1 MRKEF
6 LFLSVSALLAAS
18 CSNNKASSGEEQF
31 FGKWHE
37 VMPENLSFVQGI
49 HLQEGGQASSIGMAT
64 LKYDSWK
71 LLQAA
76 DGDCDIILT
85 GESIGNGQT
94 IRFSDTLR
102 VISLQNDTLTLG
114 KGDMYRIQYTKADA
128 QPERIGGSDA
138 AKGYTYSKVL
148 DKKIRIFEAG
158 MRVLSATDP
167 QATVAGYVVFPQD
180 SSKAEVFLPEETV
193 VLERRSRPDGSSVW
207 NVEDDDTYMLEKQAG
222 EWLITRRGQ
231 VLYASTGCNNV
242 INTVFAGEGGETF
255 NASFFTQAGVAQI
268 AFQGVNHVL
277 YQYRTASGYGYKNPF
292 VDIRG
297 KGKEVTLTDL
307 ATGKS
312 YRFSEKE

>member
-18 CSNNKASSGEEQF
+18 CSNNKASFSEEQF
-31 FGKWHE
+31 LGKWHE
-37 VMPENLSFVQGI
+37 VMPVNQHFVQGVD
-49 HLQEGGQASSIGMAT
+49 LQKGGQAESIGMAT

-71 LLQAA
+71 LQQA
-76 DGDCDIILT
+76 GGGCDIILT

-128 QPERIGGSDA
+128 QPGLIGGSDA

-158 MRVLSATDP
+158 MPVLSATDP
-167 QATVAGYVVFPQD
+167 QATLAGYVVFPQD
-180 SSKAEVFLPEETV
+180 SSKAELFLPEETV
-193 VLERRSRPDGSSVW
+193 VLERRTRPDGTAVW
-207 NVEDDDTYMLEKQAG
+207 NVEDDDTYMLEKQAR
-222 EWLITRRGQ
+222 EWLVTRRGQ
-231 VLYASTGCNNV
+231 VLYVSTGCSNV
-242 INTVFAGEGGETF
+242 IKTEFAGEGGETF
-255 NASFFTQAGVAQI
+255 TASFFTQAGVAQI
-268 AFQGVNHVL
+268 AYQGVNHVL

-307 ATGKS
+307 ATGKTCQ
-312 YRFSEKE
+312 FSEKNK

>member
-6 LFLSVSALLAAS
+6 LFLSVPALLAAS
-18 CSNNKASSGEEQF
+18 CSNNKASFSEEQF
-31 FGKWHE
+31 LGKWHE
-37 VMPENLSFVQGI
+37 VMPVNQHFVQGVD
-49 HLQEGGQASSIGMAT
+49 LQEGGQAESIGMAT
-64 LKYDSWK
+64 LKYNGWS
-71 LLQAA
+71 LQQSA
-76 DGDCDIILT
+76 DGGCDIILT

-114 KGDMYRIQYTKADA
+114 KGGMYRIQYTKADA
-128 QPERIGGSDA
+128 QPGLIGGSDA

-148 DKKIRIFEAG
+148 DKKIRIFEVG
-158 MRVLSATDP
+158 MPVLSATDP
-167 QATVAGYVVFPQD
+167 QATLAGYVVFPQD
-180 SSKAEVFLPEETV
+180 SSKAELFLPDATV
-193 VLERRSRPDGSSVW
+193 VLERRTRPDGTAVW
-207 NVEDDDTYMLEKQAG
+207 NVEDDDTYMLEKQAR

-231 VLYASTGCNNV
+231 VLYASTGCSNV
-242 INTVFAGEGGETF
+242 IKTVFAGEGGETF
-255 NASFFTQAGVAQI
+255 TASFFTQAEVAQI
-268 AFQGVNHVL
+268 AYQGVNHVL

-312 YRFSEKE
+312 YQFTEKE